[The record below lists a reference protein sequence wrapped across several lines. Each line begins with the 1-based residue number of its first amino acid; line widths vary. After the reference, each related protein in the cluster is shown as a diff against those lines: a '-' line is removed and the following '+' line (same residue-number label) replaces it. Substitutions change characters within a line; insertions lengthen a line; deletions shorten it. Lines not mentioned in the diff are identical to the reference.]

1 MVKQEP
7 VKNYPH
13 KSDGP
18 GKNLVFGGEIDRPAG
33 EDSAEKLDITHGV
46 IEDGKENGVHPKEV
60 LYGHGV
66 SYTPYL
72 VSCQHYLMEY
82 NVFMDDIANPQRY
95 LERMSK
101 PLQEKLKIAKYIP
114 SGANSLL
121 DVGCADGTVTLALAD
136 MFPEMKFVGIDLNAD
151 FVNMAR
157 ERIGE
162 RKNVSFEHGYLRE
175 RLSNP
180 EKFDVVLF
188 CSVLHEFYSYGEGIS
203 TIVKALSDAHEIL
216 NKGGVLILRD
226 MILYDYA
233 DRSEL
238 WVEEIKRKVTTKE
251 EIRHLLVDFE
261 TIFGPIKTIKQLNHF
276 LLKYMYED
284 NWEREGKE
292 NYVPVSFEQYDQI
305 FKLLGMQVLFQ
316 RSSTIPYLKEKWTSD
331 FGFSE
336 AELESFRSTGI
347 IVARK

>member
-1 MVKQEP
+1 
-7 VKNYPH
+7 
-13 KSDGP
+13 
-18 GKNLVFGGEIDRPAG
+18 
-33 EDSAEKLDITHGV
+33 T
-46 IEDGKENGVHPKEV
+46 
-60 LYGHGV
+60 
-66 SYTPYL
+66 
-72 VSCQHYLMEY
+72 
-82 NVFMDDIANPQRY
+82 
-95 LERMSK
+95 
-101 PLQEKLKIAKYIP
+101 
-114 SGANSLL
+114 LL
-121 DVGCADGTVTLALAD
+121 DVGCADGTITLALAD
-136 MFPEMKFVGIDLNAD
+136 MFPHMSFVGIDLNEG
-151 FVNMAR
+151 FLNIAR

-180 EKFDVVLF
+180 ERFDVVLF

-216 NKGGVLILRD
+216 NKGGTLILRD

-233 DRSEL
+233 GKSEL
-238 WVEEIKRKVTTKE
+238 WVEETKNKVKTKE
-251 EIRHLLVDFE
+251 EIRYLLADFE
-261 TIFGPIKTIKQLNHF
+261 TIFGPTKTVKQLNHF
-276 LLKYMYED
+276 LLKYMYAD

-305 FKLLGMQVLFQ
+305 LKLLGMLVLFQ
-316 RSSTIPYLKEKWTSD
+316 RSSTIPYLKEKWAGD